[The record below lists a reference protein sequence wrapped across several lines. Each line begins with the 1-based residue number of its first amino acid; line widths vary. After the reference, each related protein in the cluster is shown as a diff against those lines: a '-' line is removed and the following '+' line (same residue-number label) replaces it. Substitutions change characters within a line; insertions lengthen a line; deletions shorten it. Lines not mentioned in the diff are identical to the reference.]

1 MHCRRERER
10 ARESEAGRLQK
21 PFSFFVLTTQPI
33 DILTNEPS
41 RNASPMGRKH
51 ATSMELV
58 QVFPHLLLSCWTVEW
73 NMGICEPYSGISI
86 FIIIVIINNFI
97 LKSVAH
103 WSASLDVL
111 VVLAIIQGLQ

>member
-1 MHCRRERER
+1 
-10 ARESEAGRLQK
+10 
-21 PFSFFVLTTQPI
+21 
-33 DILTNEPS
+33 
-41 RNASPMGRKH
+41 
-51 ATSMELV
+51 
-58 QVFPHLLLSCWTVEW
+58 
-73 NMGICEPYSGISI
+73 MGICEPYSGISI